1 MEVYIRRVKPD
12 VADDEL
18 AAIEKTGLDKIVFAW
33 LGGIQKGDPHY
44 YRVQAGRFVLE
55 YDNTQNNANHV
66 HCIWRD
72 FANDFGGD
80 LLKRHASEAHGK

>member
-12 VADDEL
+12 VAADEL

-44 YRVQAGRFVLE
+44 YRVQGPTFLLE
-55 YDNTQNNANHV
+55 YDNTQNEANHPPAV
-66 HCIWRD
+66 WREFKGDFGRD
-72 FANDFGGD
+72 FLGEHW
-80 LLKRHASEAHGK
+80 KQEHR